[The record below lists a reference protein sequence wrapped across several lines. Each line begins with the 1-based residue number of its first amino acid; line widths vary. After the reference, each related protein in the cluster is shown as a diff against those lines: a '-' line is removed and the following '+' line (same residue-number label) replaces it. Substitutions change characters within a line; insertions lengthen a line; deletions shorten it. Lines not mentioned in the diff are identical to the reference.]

1 MHEFLSASSIIHDH
15 EWTRL
20 LGERLTCNLKRK
32 RLLSW
37 ENLQLLLSRKAL
49 LLTCELF
56 GAQPHVPMYKGTKE
70 GMSSRTMNLTVS
82 CERNEALFEQRL
94 VPSHLQNTLSR
105 QSSQAITFI
114 WMASAVVPPLLEKK
128 GVRLWWS
135 RVYNMQLTVS
145 WFNIRSHAPT
155 CPDLF
160 SGFYQQ
166 GFMGFPFFFIPC
178 SLKWF
183 LLYKLLNI
191 LRTSILK
198 CFFSYIL
205 LPHLAIFYFL
215 LDHSVFMDHIRRRG
229 NR

>member
-37 ENLQLLLSRKAL
+37 ENLQLLLSSKAL
-49 LLTCELF
+49 LLTCELL

-70 GMSSRTMNLTVS
+70 GMSSWTMDLTVS
-82 CERNEALFEQRL
+82 CERNEALFEQRP
-94 VPSHLQNTLSR
+94 VSSHLQDTLSR

-128 GVRLWWS
+128 KKGVRLWWS
-135 RVYNMQLTVS
+135 RVYNMQLTES

-160 SGFYQQ
+160 SGFYHQ
-166 GFMGFPFFFIPC
+166 GFMGFSFFFFY
-178 SLKWF
+178 SLLF
-183 LLYKLLNI
+183 EMVSFI
-191 LRTSILK
+191 
-198 CFFSYIL
+198 
-205 LPHLAIFYFL
+205 
-215 LDHSVFMDHIRRRG
+215 
-229 NR
+229 